1 MKPRIYI
8 ETSVISYLTSRPSAD
23 AIVLARQ
30 QRTHELWSLLGVTC
44 EPFISSL
51 VTEEISRGDV
61 NAAARRIEACRD
73 CASFT
78 VTDAAR
84 SIAKRLIDSGAIPAT
99 EPEDAL
105 HIGIAH
111 AASVDY
117 IASWNFAHLVGPNA
131 KLKLQLRLA
140 ALGLAPIPI
149 ATPDEILEEFAL

>member
-8 ETSVISYLTSRPSAD
+8 ETSVISCLTSRPSAD

-30 QRTHELWSLLGVTC
+30 QRTHELWSLFGLTC

-84 SIAKRLIDSGAIPAT
+84 SPAKHREALDRQRRYTRHGARRRTSHRNRPRRERRLHRELEFRPSRWSKRKAQTSTP
-99 EPEDAL
+99 
-105 HIGIAH
+105 
-111 AASVDY
+111 
-117 IASWNFAHLVGPNA
+117 
-131 KLKLQLRLA
+131 
-140 ALGLAPIPI
+140 LGRAGSR
-149 ATPDEILEEFAL
+149 ADPDCHT